1 MGYLRLVNLP
11 LVFTALGDVV
21 AGYVVVTSLGGES
34 PSFWKA
40 LLLVVASGCLFA
52 AGSASRACF
61 EFEEGDESAAAGGI
75 ARGEVSLKAA
85 FLLIA
90 ALAVTGMLCAMLVAK
105 TAVYFAWALLFVH
118 WLHGGYL
125 RNFDVTGSVA
135 VGATRVL
142 NLLMGM
148 GAVTE
153 LLYARTSEKLVLP
166 AAILAVYT
174 VIIAIMGRL
183 KAEGG
188 TRFTLLASGGGIG
201 VTLIAAMAFYWQRS
215 IFAVM
220 LILVIAAAI
229 GAPMLLAVMR
239 LSPKSIGRV
248 VAVGLVAAV
257 LLDAA
262 FIFGAYSPT
271 GEHWYAKI
279 AAGVIT
285 MLLVVP
291 ATASWWVIGPPDLE
305 DRVHAR

>member
-21 AGYVVVTSLGGES
+21 AGYVVVTSLGGEA

-40 LLLVVASGCLFA
+40 LMLVVASACLFA

-61 EFEEGDESAAAGGI
+61 EFEEGDESAAAGEI
-75 ARGEVSLKAA
+75 ASGQVSLKIA
-85 FLLIA
+85 FLMVS

-125 RNFDVTGSVA
+125 RNMDVTGAVA
-135 VGATRVL
+135 VGATRLL

-148 GAVTE
+148 GAVAE
-153 LLYARTSEKLVLP
+153 LLYARNSENLVLP
-166 AAILAVYT
+166 AAILVVYA

-215 IFAVM
+215 LFSVV
-220 LILVIAAAI
+220 LILMVAGAVA
-229 GAPMLLAVMR
+229 APMLLAVMR

-248 VAVGLVAAV
+248 VAVGLIAAV

-262 FIFGAYSPT
+262 FIFGAHSPSLP
-271 GEHWYAKI
+271 HLYAKI
-279 AAGVIT
+279 AAGVMT

-291 ATASWWVIGPPDLE
+291 ATASWWMIGPKDLE
-305 DRVHAR
+305 DRVYAR